1 MRNASEVTLDEL
13 NASRVDLL
21 ITLAPELGVM
31 WKPTDLVFK
40 DVYGE
45 FSFSTG
51 LIKISLP
58 RILKMAL
65 NNFQIQAR
73 RGWEEEGMDE
83 NGKYLT
89 FLLSISYDS
98 SSAGRGSFNLSDS
111 FEDSISDK
119 IEDFNQIKAIYH
131 IETRKW
137 SVSV

>member
-31 WKPTDLVFK
+31 WAPTDLVFK
-40 DVYGE
+40 DWYGE

-51 LIKISLP
+51 FIKISLP

-73 RGWEEEGMDE
+73 CGWEERMDK
-83 NGKYLT
+83 NGEYLT

-98 SSAGRGSFNLSDS
+98 SSAGRGSFNLSES
-111 FEDSISDK
+111 FEDSISDQ
-119 IEDFNQIKAIYH
+119 IEDFKQVRAIYH
-131 IETRKW
+131 VETRKW
-137 SVSV
+137 SVSA